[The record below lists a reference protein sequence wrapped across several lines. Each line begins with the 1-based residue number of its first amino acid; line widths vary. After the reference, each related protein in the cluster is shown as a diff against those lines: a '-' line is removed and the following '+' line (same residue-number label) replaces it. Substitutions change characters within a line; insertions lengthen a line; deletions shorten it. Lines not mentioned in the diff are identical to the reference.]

1 MQQVIVFVDVQN
13 DFMLPTGSLYVKD
26 AEKIIDK
33 LALIQLAARLDKDPD
48 HLGTGIIYT
57 QDWHQLTD
65 SEISNTPDF
74 AKTFPPH
81 CIADT
86 QGAELVEPIKE
97 FYERGSFIRK
107 STFDAFE
114 ADRFERTLFGM
125 NQAGNLKPNVVYVCG
140 VTAEICV
147 NFVVQGLRH
156 RHYNV
161 CVVEDAIKA
170 LPNYQL
176 DKLIEVWKCLGVT
189 MIDTV
194 SLVNKLINEG

>member
-13 DFMLPTGSLYVKD
+13 DFMLPTGSLYIKD
-26 AEKIIDK
+26 AEKLIDK
-33 LALIQLAARLDKDPD
+33 LALVYLAARFDKAVNNS
-48 HLGTGIIYT
+48 GTGIIFT
-57 QDWHQLTD
+57 QDWHQLAD
-65 SEISNTPDF
+65 PEISNTPDY
-74 AKTFPPH
+74 AKTFPLH

-86 QGAELVEPIKE
+86 QGAELVEPINT
-97 FYERGSFIRK
+97 FFSRGALIRK
-107 STFDAFE
+107 NTFDAFE
-114 ADRFERTLFGM
+114 ASRFESTLFGM

-140 VTAEICV
+140 VAAEICV

-161 CVVEDAIKA
+161 CVIQDAIKA
-170 LPNYQL
+170 LPNYPL

-194 SLVNKLINEG
+194 SLINKLINGV